1 MDNTQSYREN
11 LDNLKAAMHDVLGYA
26 PPNLVDSGRLIRF
39 DTDKPRN
46 KTGWYVLHRLSTGGL
61 VATFG
66 DWKQGI
72 SHKWTSYDQTKLSKA
87 ERDAIKAAQRK
98 QAAILRVDTEQK
110 HETARLKAVDLWI
123 KAQLASAAS
132 AYLMGKQVGAYG
144 IKQLGSLLLLP
155 LLDINGYLRNIQT
168 IAPDGTKRFLKGGI
182 AHGVFVP
189 IGTLQGAKRAYLCE
203 GYATGA
209 SLYEAYNEPVICAL
223 FAGNLLHV
231 AQAIRAK
238 YPTLPL
244 ILVADNDRL
253 TAQKTG
259 VNVGVSKAK
268 AVADTV
274 ALVTVLIPE
283 FDDNAPLSLTDFN
296 DAVNYYR
303 AHAA

>member
-1 MDNTQSYREN
+1 MDNAQSYREN

-26 PPNLVDSGRLIRF
+26 PPNLVDSGQLIRF

-66 DWKQGI
+66 DWKQRI
-72 SHKWTSYDQTKLSKA
+72 SHKWTSYDQTKLSKT
-87 ERDAIKAAQRK
+87 ERDAIKAEQRK
-98 QAAILRVDTEQK
+98 QAAILRADTEQK

-123 KAQLASAAS
+123 KAKPASTAH
-132 AYLMGKQVGAYG
+132 AYLMKKQVGAYG
-144 IKQLGSLLLLP
+144 VKQLGKLLLLP
-155 LLDINGYLRNIQT
+155 LLDINGYLRNIQAIT
-168 IAPDGTKRFLKGGI
+168 PDGTKRFLKGGI